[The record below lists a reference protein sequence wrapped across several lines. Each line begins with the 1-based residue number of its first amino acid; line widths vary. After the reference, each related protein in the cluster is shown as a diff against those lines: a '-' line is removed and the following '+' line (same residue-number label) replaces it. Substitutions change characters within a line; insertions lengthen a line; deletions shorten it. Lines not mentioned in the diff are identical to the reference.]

1 MMSILAETSKK
12 WLLARLRS
20 VEPLEQQQSYVRLF
34 VSATLWTYLAWYR
47 LFGHGQIA
55 LYTFLTILFG
65 TIYSAATLVTPHF
78 GIGKP
83 TRRRLVCL
91 VMDTAF
97 VCYTMHLGGRS
108 CAPMVLVLFLQT
120 LGYPARYGKEFLP
133 YSIIVTSI
141 SFLAVIHTTSYWQQ
155 NWEMAYALVAGLV
168 VIPTFHVKNIV
179 KKIQEAKEKAEIANR
194 TKSRFLSS
202 MSHELRTPLNGIL
215 GTVDL
220 LSTTQIDP
228 EQQEFLKTIKTS
240 AMHLLSLVN
249 DVLDISKIE
258 EGKVSIATEDM
269 DLHALVKNTASIVR
283 QQILSKGL
291 AFRVSVSPK
300 VPFLL
305 RGDVTRLRQILANL
319 LSNAGKFTSTG
330 EVTIR
335 ILKEEEDAHRVTVR
349 FEVSDTGIGLTPDQQ
364 KRIFD
369 RFTQADDSIT
379 RKYGGT
385 GLGTTISKELV
396 ELMGGR
402 IGVESHKDKGS
413 TFWFAVPL
421 EKRPESAIPVAMEKP
436 FSRTRVLLVSADAK
450 ASETI
455 NGYLAA
461 LKVTHVKQAGNTG
474 QAYDYARRATNDQS
488 FHHIAIVVKEGLGED
503 PFRFATTLESMG
515 IRKNMRLIL
524 VGKTAGEDASQ
535 HGYRSVVESADITRD
550 FLNALHYVLPY
561 EDPTDDKSL
570 SPESSGRTLK
580 VLVAED
586 NEINQMVI
594 RRVLERAGHEVKIVA
609 NGRQALDALA
619 DGRFE
624 VALLDLEM
632 PVMSGID
639 AAREYLSKT
648 KENPIPL
655 VALTADATTESQKS
669 CEEAGMKAYL
679 TKPFEAKRVLA
690 VLQSVTPSAAE
701 GALPV
706 SGLFTAREGSNS
718 SAPRTMMLDE
728 EKLHELEEMGP
739 TKDFVKNLVWLFVRD
754 SEKHIRAMEAALERR
769 DVQSFCDSAHALK
782 GIAGS
787 MGTLKIMDLANEMQ
801 YMRANTPM
809 SDRYAHLAHVK
820 NEIHHVRKTLMK
832 RYSVVDPATG

>member
-1 MMSILAETSKK
+1 MHIGDRTCS
-12 WLLARLRS
+12 
-20 VEPLEQQQSYVRLF
+20 PL
-34 VSATLWTYLAWYR
+34 
-47 LFGHGQIA
+47 
-55 LYTFLTILFG
+55 
-65 TIYSAATLVTPHF
+65 
-78 GIGKP
+78 
-83 TRRRLVCL
+83 
-91 VMDTAF
+91 
-97 VCYTMHLGGRS
+97 
-108 CAPMVLVLFLQT
+108 VLVLFLQNI
-120 LGYPARYGKEFLP
+120 GYPTRYGKEFLS
-133 YSIIVTSI
+133 YGIIASGI
-141 SFLAVIHTTSYWQQ
+141 SFWIVLLTTPYWQR
-155 NWEMAYALVAGLV
+155 NLEMGYALLLGFTG
-168 VIPTFHVKNIV
+168 IPIFHVNNVV
-179 KKIQEAKEKAEIANR
+179 KKIRHAKEKAEIANR

-215 GTVDL
+215 GTVEL

-228 EQQEFLKTIKTS
+228 EQQEFLKTIKMS
-240 AMHLLSLVN
+240 ATHLLSLVN

-258 EGKVSIATEDM
+258 EGKVSIVTEDM

-305 RGDVTRLRQILANL
+305 RGDATRIRQILANL
-319 LSNAGKFTSTG
+319 LSNAGKFTSAG
-330 EVTIR
+330 EITIR
-335 ILKEEEDAHRVTVR
+335 ILKDEEDARHVTVR
-349 FEVSDTGIGLTPDQQ
+349 FEISDTGIGMTQEQQ
-364 KRIFD
+364 ERIFD

-385 GLGTTISKELV
+385 GLGTSISKELV

-402 IGVESHKDKGS
+402 IGVQSQKDKGS
-413 TFWFAVPL
+413 TFWFTVPL
-421 EKRPESAIPVAMEKP
+421 EKLPESAIPAAMDKP
-436 FSRTRVLLVSADAK
+436 FTRTRVLLVSADAK

-474 QAYDYARRATNDQS
+474 QAYDYALRATKDQS
-488 FHHIAIVVKEGLGED
+488 FRHIAIVVKEGLGED
-503 PFRFATTLESMG
+503 PFRFAATLESMG
-515 IRKNMRLIL
+515 LRKNMRLIL
-524 VGKTAGEDASQ
+524 VGKTTGEDASR

-561 EDPTDDKSL
+561 EDPQDVKAC
-570 SPESSGRTLK
+570 SPATSGRKLK
-580 VLVAED
+580 ILVAED

-609 NGRQALDALA
+609 DGRQALDALA
-619 DGRFE
+619 DKRFE

-655 VALTADATTESQKS
+655 IALTADATIESQKY
-669 CEEAGMKAYL
+669 CKEAGMKAYL
-679 TKPFEAKRVLA
+679 TKPFEARRVLA
-690 VLQSVTPSAAE
+690 VLQSVTPAGTE
-701 GALPV
+701 GTLPTPGP
-706 SGLFTAREGSNS
+706 STAREGTL
-718 SAPRTMMLDE
+718 SAAPHTMMLDE

-739 TKDFVKNLVWLFVRD
+739 TKDFVKNLVWLFIRD

-769 DVQSFCDSAHALK
+769 DTQAFCDSAHALK

-801 YMRANTPM
+801 RMRANTPM
-809 SDRYAHLAHVK
+809 SVRYAHLADVK

-832 RYSVVDPATG
+832 RYSVFDPATG